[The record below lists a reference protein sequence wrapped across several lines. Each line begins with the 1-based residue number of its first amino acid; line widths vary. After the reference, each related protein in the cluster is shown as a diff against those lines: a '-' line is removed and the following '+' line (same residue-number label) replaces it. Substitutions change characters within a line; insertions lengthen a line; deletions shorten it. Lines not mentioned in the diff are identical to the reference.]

1 MTSNPRYKIM
11 DTEEYDLWIKIAKNT
26 ANSGGD
32 ELKNYN
38 NIIKNIASMTY
49 INNLRKN
56 YLMN

>member
-1 MTSNPRYKIM
+1 M